1 MITIII
7 LFLLLMQ
14 FFIFSSYEFLNN
26 LSVRS
31 LLIPETDD
39 VEESAKNAKDVNK
52 ILSYIRIFVLLLAVL
67 TTSFLHLL
75 YSEYVSSNQIIII
88 ILSSFTSI
96 LYLFL
101 LNLFFK
107 LIPNVF
113 LGKFIFAI
121 ISLVASAFAQ
131 KLTVTVWPANV
142 LTSSIF

>member
-1 MITIII
+1 
-7 LFLLLMQ
+7 MQ

-88 ILSSFTSI
+88 ILN
-96 LYLFL
+96 L
-101 LNLFFK
+101 LRVN
-107 LIPNVF
+107 
-113 LGKFIFAI
+113 
-121 ISLVASAFAQ
+121 
-131 KLTVTVWPANV
+131 
-142 LTSSIF
+142 